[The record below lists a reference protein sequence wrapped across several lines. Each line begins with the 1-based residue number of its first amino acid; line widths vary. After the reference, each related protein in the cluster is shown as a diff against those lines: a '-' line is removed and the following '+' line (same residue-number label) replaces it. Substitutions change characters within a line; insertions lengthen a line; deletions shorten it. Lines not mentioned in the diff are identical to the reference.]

1 MLIYIYAFPLP
12 LPPPYISFLSFFSSI
27 SLPLPI
33 NFHIFFFIS
42 CSSSSSSSSLL
53 FLLHFFSCHV
63 FCLSMSIFLS
73 LLCFRSFYLRLSIY
87 VVLSHDQ
94 TNLYC
99 LSFIL
104 AVNCLQNHQV
114 TNHILHH
121 KNVTKNAQTKIFKF
135 TNTINVPYYVPLIFL
150 PFISHLL
157 CHFVFQNFILPLQF
171 SLKKF
176 HSKQPL
182 KYQ

>member
-1 MLIYIYAFPLP
+1 MLFLFLFRLLIFLF
-12 LPPPYISFLSFFSSI
+12 FLSFPPFLFLFLLTFI
-27 SLPLPI
+27 Y
-33 NFHIFFFIS
+33 FFFFIS
-42 CSSSSSSSSLL
+42 SSSSSSSSSLL

-63 FCLSMSIFLS
+63 FCLSMSVFLS
-73 LLCFRSFYLRLSIY
+73 LLSFRSFYLCLSIY

-104 AVNCLQNHQV
+104 AVNCLQYHQV
-114 TNHILHH
+114 TNRILHH

-176 HSKQPL
+176 QSKQPL
-182 KYQ
+182 K

>member
-1 MLIYIYAFPLP
+1 MASNFYEKYFHSKVLELKSYFSYQKYFFVAYHNYYFPVKVENLTEDIYEFLWNKNFHLIQPSLWIKIVKSCLYIYIYAFPLP

-33 NFHIFFFIS
+33 NFHIFFFFIS

-63 FCLSMSIFLS
+63 FCLSMSVFLS
-73 LLCFRSFYLRLSIY
+73 LLSFRSFYLYLSIY

-104 AVNCLQNHQV
+104 AVNWLYNH
-114 TNHILHH
+114 
-121 KNVTKNAQTKIFKF
+121 
-135 TNTINVPYYVPLIFL
+135 
-150 PFISHLL
+150 
-157 CHFVFQNFILPLQF
+157 
-171 SLKKF
+171 
-176 HSKQPL
+176 
-182 KYQ
+182 

>member
-1 MLIYIYAFPLP
+1 MLFLFLFRLLIFLFYLSFPPFLFLFLLTFIYFFSLFPLP
-12 LPPPYISFLSFFSSI
+12 LH
-27 SLPLPI
+27 LPLP
-33 NFHIFFFIS
+33 H
-42 CSSSSSSSSLL
+42 SSSSSIFSS
-53 FLLHFFSCHV
+53 HV

-176 HSKQPL
+176 QSKQPL
-182 KYQ
+182 K